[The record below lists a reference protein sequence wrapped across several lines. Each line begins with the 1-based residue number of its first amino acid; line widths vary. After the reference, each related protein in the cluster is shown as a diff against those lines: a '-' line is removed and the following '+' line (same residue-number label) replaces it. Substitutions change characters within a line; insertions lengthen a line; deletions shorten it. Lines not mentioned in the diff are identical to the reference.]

1 MELYHG
7 HAGSISKVEDMGL
20 FRGVFASAC
29 EMAAGSHGELH
40 VADLDEDKILTD
52 YALNYELDHD
62 EVKAAFE
69 AVCAE
74 ENVDAESD
82 LIWEAVIEDANVFD
96 MDEEEVLEAFE
107 MAMIGEDASIGMASW
122 VAQRMRG
129 QVARKLGYLA
139 VEMDD
144 EHGTSYLVLPGV
156 EFAAV

>member
-7 HAGSISKVEDMGL
+7 GKISKVEDKGL
-20 FRGVFASAC
+20 FRGIFASAC
-29 EMAAGSHGELH
+29 QVAAGSHGDLHTVELN
-40 VADLDEDKILTD
+40 DDQILTD
-52 YALNYELDHD
+52 YSLNYELDHD
-62 EVKAAFE
+62 EVKGAFE

-74 ENVDAESD
+74 ESVDAESE
-82 LIWEAVIEDANVFD
+82 LIWEAVIEDADVFEMNED
-96 MDEEEVLEAFE
+96 EVLEAFE
-107 MAMIGEDASIGMASW
+107 MAMIGEDASLGMASW

-156 EFAAV
+156 EFAAA